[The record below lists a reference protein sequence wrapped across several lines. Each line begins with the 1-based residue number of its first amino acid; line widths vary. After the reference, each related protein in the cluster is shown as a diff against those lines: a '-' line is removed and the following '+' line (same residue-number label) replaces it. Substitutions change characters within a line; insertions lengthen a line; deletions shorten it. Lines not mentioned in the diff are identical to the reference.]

1 MMETAAARI
10 SRMRGPRSTGGW
22 PGSVRT
28 DNPEGRLFSQ
38 RQGNGRLSRIAPD
51 SLPRRFLSALC
62 SVDQLGSSIVAHD
75 EAIDAPRGLGAAELF
90 RKASCAARARL
101 PWLLCRRRTVRG
113 VAAYFDLIT
122 DDGRMFF
129 GDSFHFGF
137 FPDGRQTLAQGLDA
151 HTDLVCELAG
161 IRPGMRVL
169 DAGCGIGEPA
179 RRIASRIDCEIVGLN
194 ISREQ
199 VRQGRE
205 LIARA
210 GLAARVDIRH
220 GNVLQMPFPD
230 GGFDAAICLEA
241 AGDICVRAADKPR
254 LLAELRR
261 ALRPGGQVGFS
272 DLVFSCPPTAAED
285 RALRALLYHS
295 GQELV
300 TDWPGLFAAAGF
312 RLGTVR
318 DIQEQTLPTW
328 QHVQAVYHQHAAQVQ
343 ARYGRRLAPGI
354 ARRIDRQVTQ
364 VAATIERCGSYP
376 ALSATVPNTPSASP

>member
-1 MMETAAARI
+1 
-10 SRMRGPRSTGGW
+10 
-22 PGSVRT
+22 VRT
-28 DNPEGRLFSQ
+28 GNPEGGSFPR
-38 RQGNGRLSRIAPD
+38 GRETAGYEPLE
-51 SLPRRFLSALC
+51 
-62 SVDQLGSSIVAHD
+62 SSIVAHN

-210 GLAARVDIRH
+210 GLTARVDIRH
-220 GNVLQMPFPD
+220 GNALQMPFPD

-261 ALRPGGQVGFS
+261 VLRPGGQVGFS
-272 DLVFSCPPTAAED
+272 DLVFSCPLTTAED

-295 GQELV
+295 GQELL

-312 RLGTVR
+312 KLGKVC
-318 DIQEQTLPTW
+318 DIQAQTLPTW
-328 QHVQAVYHQHAAQVQ
+328 QHVQAVYHQHAEQVQ

-376 ALSATVPNTPSASP
+376 TLSATAPNTPSASP

>member
-1 MMETAAARI
+1 MTARA
-10 SRMRGPRSTGGW
+10 
-22 PGSVRT
+22 VRC
-28 DNPEGRLFSQ
+28 D
-38 RQGNGRLSRIAPD
+38 QGE
-51 SLPRRFLSALC
+51 
-62 SVDQLGSSIVAHD
+62 VA
-75 EAIDAPRGLGAAELF
+75 GAAERLGA
-90 RKASCAARARL
+90 RELAGKACCAARARL
-101 PWLLCRRRTVRG
+101 SWLLCRRRTVRG

-122 DDGRMFF
+122 ADGRLFF

-137 FPDGRQTLAQGLDA
+137 FPGGGQTLAQALDA

-205 LIARA
+205 LIAAA

-220 GNVLQMPFPD
+220 GNVLQMPLPD
-230 GGFDAAICLEA
+230 AGFDAVICLEA
-241 AGDICVRAADKPR
+241 GGDICVRAADKPR

-261 ALRPGGQVGFS
+261 VLRPGGQVGFS
-272 DLVFSCPPTAAED
+272 DLVFDRLPTAAED

-295 GQELV
+295 GAELL

-312 RLGTVR
+312 QLGTVR
-318 DIQEQTLPTW
+318 DIQAQTLPTW
-328 QHVQAVYHQHAAQVQ
+328 QHVESVYRQHAQQVQ
-343 ARYGRRLAPGI
+343 VRYGRRLGAGI
-354 ARRIDRQVTQ
+354 ARRIDRQVGQ
-364 VAATIERCGSYP
+364 AAGAIRRCGSYP
-376 ALSATVPNTPSASP
+376 ALSATAPGTPLVPSGPYTTPT

>member
-1 MMETAAARI
+1 
-10 SRMRGPRSTGGW
+10 
-22 PGSVRT
+22 
-28 DNPEGRLFSQ
+28 
-38 RQGNGRLSRIAPD
+38 
-51 SLPRRFLSALC
+51 
-62 SVDQLGSSIVAHD
+62 
-75 EAIDAPRGLGAAELF
+75 
-90 RKASCAARARL
+90 
-101 PWLLCRRRTVRG
+101 VRG

-122 DDGRMFF
+122 EDGRLFF
-129 GDSFHFGF
+129 GDSFHVGF
-137 FPDGRQTLAQGLDA
+137 FPGGWQSLAQALDA

-169 DAGCGIGEPA
+169 DVGCGIGEPA

-194 ISREQ
+194 IGCGQ

-220 GNVLQMPFPD
+220 GNALHMPLPD

-261 ALRPGGQVGFS
+261 VLRPGGQVGFS
-272 DLVFSCPPTAAED
+272 DLVFDRPPTAAED

-295 GQELV
+295 ARELL

-312 RLGTVR
+312 QLGTVR
-318 DIQEQTLPTW
+318 DIQAQTLPTW
-328 QHVQAVYHQHAAQVQ
+328 QHVQAVYRQHAAQIRV
-343 ARYGRRLAPGI
+343 RYGRRLGPGI
-354 ARRIDRQVTQ
+354 ARRIDR
-364 VAATIERCGSYP
+364 
-376 ALSATVPNTPSASP
+376 